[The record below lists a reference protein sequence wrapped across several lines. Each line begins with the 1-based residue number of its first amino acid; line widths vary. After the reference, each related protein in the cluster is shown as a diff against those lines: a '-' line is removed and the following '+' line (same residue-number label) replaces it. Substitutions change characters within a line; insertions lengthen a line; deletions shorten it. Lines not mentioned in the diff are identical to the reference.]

1 MKIYLYRAAGFLA
14 DLSALGLAAA
24 AGYFYG
30 QDRRVAVVLCLFLLL
45 LPAMVKS
52 ALPLLAGHVFDDY
65 ASCCGCGTIRKV
77 DRYAV
82 WGPGDPGREN
92 AETYCWRCFAQGFD
106 PAEDEDGYAYAHVA
120 PVVSRAQFEGARDRE
135 YPKRQTV
142 AGGAT

>member
-1 MKIYLYRAAGFLA
+1 MRIHLYRGA
-14 DLSALGLAAA
+14 DTFARGAILGLVAG
-24 AGYFYG
+24 AGYCYALNLRW
-30 QDRRVAVVLCLFLLL
+30 QVVACLALVALTVVGRAGLEL
-45 LPAMVKS
+45 V
-52 ALPLLAGHVFDDY
+52 AGHVFDDY
-65 ASCCGCGTIRKV
+65 AGCCGCGTIRKV

-82 WGPGDPGREN
+82 WGLGDPGREN

-106 PAEDEDGYAYAHVA
+106 PAEDEDGYAYAHVG